1 MDKIDSSL
9 IRTVLNGVKPS
20 IHKSDSNRCKGNK
33 YITDGKYM
41 FITDKMVSTKARIEK
56 LQNWISKGQSD
67 YLDAFKDR
75 SPRTVTH
82 ETCDNLFYGNVE
94 KATEPV
100 SLLPKVFL
108 NYYSAAKHTVCAQ
121 LSSESDPKYITLV
134 DVKYLALCWSH
145 LKFDSAKIDP
155 ETHNNAVVLY
165 RDNEPVGLLMPVKRK
180 EDD

>member
-1 MDKIDSSL
+1 MNKIDSTL
-9 IRTVLNGVKPS
+9 MRTVLDGVKPS

-56 LQNWISKGQSD
+56 LRDWVSKD
-67 YLDAFKDR
+67 HEYLKDK

-82 ETCDNLFYGNVE
+82 ETCDNLFNCNVE

-108 NYYSAAKHTVCAQ
+108 NYYSSAKRTICAQ
-121 LSSESDPKYITLV
+121 LSSESNPEYITLV
-134 DVKYLALCWSH
+134 DIKYLALCWSH
-145 LKFDSAKIDP
+145 LKFDSAKIDLKQP
-155 ETHNNAVVLY
+155 NNAVVLY
-165 RDNEPVGLLMPVKRK
+165 RDGSPVGLIMPIRRK
-180 EDD
+180 EDK